1 MRDTTQRAKRI
12 EPRESSQEAII
23 LKRLKRGWKISNI
36 IAVERYRICRL
47 SAVVNRLREKHW
59 PIKTIDKKMKDGS
72 LYGEY
77 VLRKA

>member
-1 MRDTTQRAKRI
+1 MKTKRI

-23 LKRLKRGWKISNI
+23 LNRLKRGWKISN
-36 IAVERYRICRL
+36 
-47 SAVVNRLREKHW
+47 REKHW

>member
-1 MRDTTQRAKRI
+1 MKTKTI

-23 LKRLKRGWKISNI
+23 LNRLKRGWKISNI
-36 IAVERYRICRL
+36 PAVERYRICRL
-47 SAVVNRLREKHW
+47 SAVINRLREKHW

-72 LYGEY
+72 SYGEY